1 MVLSCYLFGMYVLET
16 ASGGNGL
23 LWAGDDRLG
32 PGNQTVM
39 AISILLAV
47 LCGIQGFF
55 YLFSQDRT
63 DNFSLPVRRR
73 TLFSA
78 PYLEWI
84 SDFCSALFA
93 FPPF

>member
-1 MVLSCYLFGMYVLET
+1 MTSRLSFLKRMKEDFKRRIWLMVLSCYLFGMYVLET

-47 LCGIQGFF
+47 LCGIQGFS

-63 DNFSLPVRRR
+63 DFYFSLPVRRR
-73 TLFSA
+73 
-78 PYLEWI
+78 
-84 SDFCSALFA
+84 CV
-93 FPPF
+93 